1 MVGAYAIDPGIHLS
15 FVDDTASGNGGT
27 CFGNA
32 LGFLGE
38 APSLLLLSLGR
49 ADRRVIVGM
58 RGNVHGGQYNPRI
71 RQLPA

>member
-1 MVGAYAIDPGIHLS
+1 VVGAYVIDPGIHLS

-32 LGFLGE
+32 LGFLDE
-38 APSLLLLSLGR
+38 ALPLLLLSLGR
-49 ADRRVIVGM
+49 VDRRVIVGK
-58 RGNVHGGQYNPRI
+58 RGDVHGGQCNPQI